1 MHLSIPV
8 QACLRAL
15 TLAQARSGRWAQHVC
30 LTAGPDGVQLE
41 SSDGLLALCVHLPE
55 AHIWEEGQILLP
67 SRQLQAALRP
77 YALASGQSVE
87 IRESLGG
94 VTLLIADMRVKLTG
108 EDPTPFPGMA
118 RHLAI
123 PRSWRATVSA
133 PALRSGQHQVLF
145 AAAKERA
152 CPAFQGVLCQFDV
165 PAPGQLTLVT
175 CDQFRMAIHT
185 IHSPAVNVD
194 QDAGQCPQDEGE
206 PDGQAAGPQLLIPA
220 TSLAALQRLLP
231 RRRTVTIGAWPHGVL
246 FQIEQLELFSCLLP
260 ETFPDY
266 RAALPRTADMR
277 ARLEVEPFLRQLQA
291 ARAFARERANG
302 VWLRF
307 CSAAGGAQQQGQVSI
322 MVGRPAASG
331 EGEVDYTSTLE
342 TTVEGADLALLL
354 NSEYLLEG
362 LKRLPPTAVVDIT
375 GTVPFRPLV
384 LTWCAPSSTL
394 TSLVMPMVQDR

>member
-1 MHLSIPV
+1 MHISIPV

-41 SSDGLLALCVHLPE
+41 SSDGLLAVCVHLPE
-55 AHIWEEGQILLP
+55 ARIWEEGQILLP

-77 YALASGQSVE
+77 YAPASGQSVE
-87 IRESLGG
+87 IRESLGEI
-94 VTLLIADMRVKLTG
+94 TLLISDLCVKLTG

-118 RHLAI
+118 RHLAM

-133 PALRSGQHQVLF
+133 PALRSGLQQVLF
-145 AAAKERA
+145 AAARERA

-165 PAPGQLTLVT
+165 PAPGQLTLVA

-185 IHSPAVNVD
+185 IHSPAVNVG
-194 QDAGQCPQDEGE
+194 QDAGQCHQGE
-206 PDGQAAGPQLLIPA
+206 QDGQAAGPQLLIPA
-220 TSLAALQRLLP
+220 TSLAPLQRLLP
-231 RRRTVTIGAWPHGVL
+231 RRGTVTIGAWPHGVL
-246 FQIEQLELFSCLLP
+246 FQIEQLELFSCLSP

-266 RAALPRTADMR
+266 RAALPQTADMR
-277 ARLEVEPFLRQLQA
+277 AQLEVGPFLRQLQV
-291 ARAFARERANG
+291 ARVFARERANG

-307 CSAAGGAQQQGQVSI
+307 CSAAGGARQQGQVSI
-322 MVGRPAASG
+322 TVGRPAS
-331 EGEVDYTSTLE
+331 GEVDCTSTLDA
-342 TTVEGADLALLL
+342 TVEGADLTLLL

-375 GTVPFRPLV
+375 GTAPFRPLV

-394 TSLVMPMVQDR
+394 TYLVMPMVQDR